1 LRLLPLLLARSALLL
16 CCLVAACAPA
26 TPSSPQAAPKQE
38 ATAGPVAGSV
48 SDDDDDDGS
57 AAAPVGPTP
66 TSRPL
71 ARGLK
76 TELVADGLQL
86 PANLAFAPDG
96 RLFLTEVTRGTV
108 RVVDRGTLL
117 SEPFATLEVS
127 GRGEQGLLGLALD
140 PDFARTRY
148 VYLYHSQLGEK
159 GGRNRVVR
167 LTDAGGSGTDLQV
180 LLDNLPIGTKHHNAG
195 HNGGRLAFGP
205 DGKLYVTVGDTGDTM
220 TAQDKG
226 KLSGKLL
233 RINPDGSIPADNP
246 FGGSPVY
253 AYGLRN
259 SYGLGFHP
267 ISGVPY
273 VTDNGPRGHDEVN
286 RIRAGGNYGSPEV
299 NGIRRNKRFVDPIW
313 ESGADRAG
321 ISGLAFYTGRLFPD
335 YRDDLLFCSF
345 TRGHLV
351 RLRLA
356 GADDD
361 DVVKEE
367 LLSNECNLDVAT
379 GPEGAIY
386 FTSITKVQRLVPA
399 H

>member
-1 LRLLPLLLARSALLL
+1 MRLLPLLLL

-26 TPSSPQAAPKQE
+26 APSAPQAAPKNE
-38 ATAGPVAGSV
+38 ATTRPDASSN
-48 SDDDDDDGS
+48 SDDDDGP
-57 AAAPVGPTP
+57 AAPAGPTP
-66 TSRPL
+66 TPRPL
-71 ARGLK
+71 VAGLK
-76 TELVADGLQL
+76 TELVAEGLQL
-86 PANLAFAPDG
+86 PANLTFAPDG
-96 RLFLTEVTRGTV
+96 RLFLTEVTLGTV
-108 RVVDRGTLL
+108 RVIDGGTLL
-117 SEPFATLEVS
+117 PEPFATLEVS

-140 PDFARTRY
+140 PMFAHNRY
-148 VYLYHSQLGEK
+148 VYLYHSQPGEK

-205 DGKLYVTVGDTGDTM
+205 DGKLYVTVGDIGETL

-246 FGGSPVY
+246 FPNSPVY

-259 SYGLGFHP
+259 SYGLGLHP

-286 RIRAGGNYGSPEV
+286 RVRPGGNYGSPEV

-313 ESGADRAG
+313 ESGADRSG
-321 ISGLAFYTGRLFPD
+321 ISGLAFYTGDLFPD
-335 YRDDLLFCSF
+335 YKHDLLFCSF
-345 TRGHLV
+345 TRGHLL

-361 DVVKEE
+361 EVVKEE
-367 LLSNECNLDVAT
+367 LLSNECNLDVVT
-379 GPEGAIY
+379 GPDGAIY
-386 FTSITKVQRLVPA
+386 FSSITKVQRLLPTR
-399 H
+399 